1 MPYLGGGIREIEK
14 VFSKVTETLFNYKL
28 KFGKALKKIK
38 QDKWINDYGAQPL
51 HPLYAE
57 SCAINGE
64 ISEVIKCIESPK
76 NFVIF
81 NECYRINI
89 ANNVSK
95 LTGKETKAFFDIK
108 YAGRILTKESPFAAY
123 DTILIID
130 KSINP
135 KDLWKMLKIIDHENT
150 DNIILVIL
158 GVKTDLR
165 FSQRT
170 DSKYFTQISSIL
182 TKSEL
187 KYLTYIYITG
197 QGVFEF
203 FPEVFYKFN
212 LVRIVAML
220 ISSVVTKIKN
230 YISRKDSF
238 NVSKS
243 GDDGKWSC
251 AVCCLRKDKIGAAIR
266 DIQNLNI
273 NKV

>member
-1 MPYLGGGIREIEK
+1 MEPSCDAETKAWTFIQCFQGQTESPVSLWFWRNLVSHVVETISAFVRINYIRVSRVPYLGGGIREIEK

-158 GVKTDLR
+158 GVKTNLR

-197 QGVFEF
+197 QGVF
-203 FPEVFYKFN
+203 
-212 LVRIVAML
+212 
-220 ISSVVTKIKN
+220 
-230 YISRKDSF
+230 
-238 NVSKS
+238 
-243 GDDGKWSC
+243 
-251 AVCCLRKDKIGAAIR
+251 
-266 DIQNLNI
+266 
-273 NKV
+273 